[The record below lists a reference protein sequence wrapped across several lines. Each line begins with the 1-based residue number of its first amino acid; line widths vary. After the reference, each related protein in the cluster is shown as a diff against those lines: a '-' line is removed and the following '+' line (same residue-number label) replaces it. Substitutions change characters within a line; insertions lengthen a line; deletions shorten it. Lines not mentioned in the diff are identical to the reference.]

1 MPTSVDVSTHL
12 SCLVSKRQLVQHGER
27 EDICN
32 GHSEASPANR
42 LGKTQKLKY
51 EFKRAV

>member
-1 MPTSVDVSTHL
+1 MPSVKEAT
-12 SCLVSKRQLVQHGER
+12 RATRER

-42 LGKTQKLKY
+42 LDKTQKLKY